1 MLYKIMEKIVLDTNF
16 LMSVYEL
23 KLDIFD
29 EIRKAVD
36 FNYELFVLKQSI
48 NELEKLINKTGF
60 SKKREAIKFALNLL
74 DAKIKDKEVK
84 ILDVPGEHVDDI
96 LAGLDGYIIATND
109 KELKS
114 RCKKILTIKQKKYV
128 AVE

>member
-1 MLYKIMEKIVLDTNF
+1 MEKIVLDTNF

-23 KLDIFD
+23 KLDVFQ

-36 FNYELFVLKQSI
+36 FNYELFVIKQSI

-60 SKKREAIKFALNLL
+60 SKKKEAIKFAMNLL
-74 DAKIKDKEVK
+74 GAKIKAKEVK

-96 LAGLDGYIIATND
+96 LAGLEGYIIATND

-114 RCKKILTIKQKKYV
+114 RCKRVLTIKQKKYV
-128 AVE
+128 MVE

>member
-1 MLYKIMEKIVLDTNF
+1 M
-16 LMSVYEL
+16 
-23 KLDIFD
+23 
-29 EIRKAVD
+29 
-36 FNYELFVLKQSI
+36 
-48 NELEKLINKTGF
+48 
-60 SKKREAIKFALNLL
+60 AIKFALNLL

-96 LAGLDGYIIATND
+96 LAGLDGHIIATND

>member
-1 MLYKIMEKIVLDTNF
+1 MEKIVLDTNF

>member
-1 MLYKIMEKIVLDTNF
+1 MKKIVLDTNF